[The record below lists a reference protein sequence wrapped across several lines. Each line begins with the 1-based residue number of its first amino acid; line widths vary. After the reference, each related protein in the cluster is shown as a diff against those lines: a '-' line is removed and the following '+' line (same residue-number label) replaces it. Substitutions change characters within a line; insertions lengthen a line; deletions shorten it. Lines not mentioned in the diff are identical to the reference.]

1 MRRFVPFLLLAWLA
15 AACTPGGVS
24 RGVYSP
30 PVATGDRVVVL
41 EPIPVAPDYARVY
54 LQDGA
59 PVSYLGMN
67 QYAPQ
72 CSFVL
77 ERPRPV
83 RQFVQPGEY
92 RVTRVRQEDTEIV
105 QAMPVRL
112 AARAGWRGDGEILL
126 ATLVTMELEGPQP
139 ELRELQCSGAFA
151 SPFDVRPPTR
161 EEIARALGG
170 LARLVSGTP

>member
-1 MRRFVPFLLLAWLA
+1 MRRFPPVVLLAWLV
-15 AACTPGGVS
+15 AACAPGGVS
-24 RGVYSP
+24 PGVYSP
-30 PVATGDRVVVL
+30 PVAAGDRVEVL
-41 EPIPVAPDYARVY
+41 APIPVAPGYARVY

-77 ERPRPV
+77 DRPRPV
-83 RQFVQPGEY
+83 RRFVQPGGY
-92 RVTRVRQEDTEIV
+92 RVVRVRQEDTEIV
-105 QAMPVRL
+105 RAGSLRL
-112 AARAGWRGDGEILL
+112 ASRAGWRGDGEILL

-139 ELRELQCSGAFA
+139 EVRALQCSGAFA

-170 LARLVSGTP
+170 LARLVSATP